1 MSNYILLVQYT
12 EDSPVMLCCSDIQR
26 KKYLTAAEENKH
38 LLVEMA
44 TRLMEQG
51 LCYSWQLAQFAGSPV
66 FADTDGVR
74 G

>member
-12 EDSPVMLCCSDIQR
+12 EGSPVVLCCSDIQR
-26 KKYLTAAEENKH
+26 MKYLAATEENKH
-38 LLVEMA
+38 LLIEMA

-51 LCYSWQLAQFAGSPV
+51 LCYSWQLAQFASNPV
-66 FADTDGVR
+66 FAAVDGVR